1 MAVDATQARNIQH
14 HLRQDQ
20 AVGDHHHQVRLQCGQ
35 FSLSI
40 FVAQSGRLQH
50 RDIVLQSKLLDRAR
64 HQFLPATGRTI
75 RLGVD
80 RDDLVRAVEQGLEV
94 FGGEFRGAGK
104 DNAQWL
110 SHG

>member
-1 MAVDATQARNIQH
+1 M
-14 HLRQDQ
+14 
-20 AVGDHHHQVRLQCGQ
+20 
-35 FSLSI
+35 
-40 FVAQSGRLQH
+40 QH

-80 RDDLVRAVEQGLEV
+80 RDDLVRAAQQGLEV